1 MRRIAASASLI
12 VATMLATGQV
22 ACAVGAPSSCDRARF
37 SIVIDVG
44 HTPQAA
50 GATSAR
56 GVSEYSFNL
65 NLAHVVE
72 ALLTKAGFSTTKVL
86 ETTGLGTTQLYDRA
100 ARANAA
106 KPDLFLSLHH
116 DSAQRRYMSQWT
128 YEGRTL
134 EYSDKF
140 AGYSIFVASNNAFS
154 TQSLAFATL
163 LSDALLADGF
173 SYSLHHAA
181 NVEGENRTLLDAS
194 RGIYSFDG
202 LIVLKQTRA
211 PAVLLEA
218 GVIVNRAE
226 EEKLVTPAYQAR
238 IGGAIASAIAAF
250 CATKPSGGRS

>member
-1 MRRIAASASLI
+1 MALVVSTLFALAQARADDAQSA
-12 VATMLATGQV
+12 
-22 ACAVGAPSSCDRARF
+22 CDRARF

-44 HTPQAA
+44 HTPQAP

-56 GVSEYSFNL
+56 GVSEFMFNL
-65 NLAHVVE
+65 NLAHAVG
-72 ALLTKAGFSTTKVL
+72 AILAKAGFSATKVM
-86 ETTGLGTTQLYDRA
+86 ETSGLGSSQLFDRA

-116 DSAQRRYMSQWT
+116 DSVQQRYLSQWT
-128 YEGRTL
+128 YEGRSL

-140 AGYSIFVASNNAFS
+140 SGYSIFVASNNTFS
-154 TQSLAFATL
+154 KLSLAFATR
-163 LSDALLADGF
+163 LSDALLAGGL

-181 NVEGENRTLLDAS
+181 NIEGENRTLLDAS
-194 RGIYSFDG
+194 RGIYSYDG

-226 EEKLVTPAYQAR
+226 EQLLSTPAYQAR
-238 IGGAIASAIAAF
+238 IAGAIATAVTSF
-250 CATKPSGGRS
+250 CAMKQSGGRS